1 MNLLDRMARLLRAD
15 AHGMVDALE
24 DRGLLLRQHLR
35 DAETEVLGKRARVE
49 ALGLE
54 AGRLAEEAERRE
66 ERIAALDEDVTLA
79 MAGGKDDLARFAAG
93 QLLAERRERETL
105 ELRQRAVEQATTRM
119 NEKLAEQE
127 RALDTLKTRV
137 RNWIASRERDAH
149 ERRVGSTPVADEE
162 VELELMRRRSAPGGA
177 S

>member
-35 DAETEVLGKRARVE
+35 DAEAEVLGKRARVE

-66 ERIAALDEDVTLA
+66 ERIAALDEDVSLA
-79 MAGGKDDLARFAAG
+79 MAGGKEDLARFAAG

-105 ELRQRAVEQATTRM
+105 ELRQRTVEQAIVRM
-119 NEKLAEQE
+119 KEKLAEQE
-127 RALDTLKTRV
+127 RALDGLKARV
-137 RNWIASRERDAH
+137 RTWIASRERDAH
-149 ERRVGSTPVADEE
+149 ERRVGNTPVADEE
-162 VELELMRRRSAPGGA
+162 VELELMRRRGAPGGV

>member
-1 MNLLDRMARLLRAD
+1 MNLLDRMTRLVLAD

-35 DAETEVLGKRARVE
+35 DAETEVLAKRARVE
-49 ALGLE
+49 TLE
-54 AGRLAEEAERRE
+54 LETEQLTEEAERRE
-66 ERIAALDEDVTLA
+66 ARIAALDEDVTLA

-105 ELRQRAVEQATTRM
+105 ELRRRAVAQATTRM
-119 NEKLAEQE
+119 QEKLAEQE
-127 RALDTLKTRV
+127 RALDALKTRA
-137 RNWIASRERDAH
+137 RDWIARRERDAH
-149 ERRVGSTPVADEE
+149 ERRVVRSPVAEEE
-162 VELELMRRRSAPGGA
+162 VELELMRRRGAQGGV